1 MNNNF
6 SNPNR
11 VTSLV
16 IPILIIAA
24 ILFVANLFWHMVTRD
39 DYDDESITVEFHCPT
54 VLSMKEN
61 YPTFVINECKK
72 LHEN

>member
-11 VTSLV
+11 ITNLV
-16 IPILIIAA
+16 IPVFIIMA
-24 ILFVANLFWHMVTRD
+24 ILFIGNFVLNLITRD

-61 YPTFVINECKK
+61 YPNFVITECRRLYEK
-72 LHEN
+72 

>member
-1 MNNNF
+1 MKNNF

-11 VTSLV
+11 VADLV
-16 IPILIIAA
+16 MPILIIMA
-24 ILFVANLFWHMVTRD
+24 ILFLANFLWHMITRD

-54 VLSMKEN
+54 VLAMKEN
-61 YPTFVINECKK
+61 YPTFVITECKK

>member
-1 MNNNF
+1 MKNNF

-11 VTSLV
+11 ITSLV
-16 IPILIIAA
+16 IPVLIIMA
-24 ILFVANLFWHMVTRD
+24 ILFIGNLFLHLITSD

-61 YPTFVINECKK
+61 YPSFVITECRRLYEK
-72 LHEN
+72 